1 MSTDIYLTFSP
12 FVAYFSGANLTSAAI
27 RHTWVQ
33 AQVQYIQ
40 TNFLDGINVDFEE
53 EIAKTNQ
60 AERDGLT
67 LLMWELYGALKT
79 KSLLYQVNIAHD
91 SYGWCNTEGL
101 SFKTNPQK
109 TKLKVV

>member
-1 MSTDIYLTFSP
+1 MPTYVYLIFPP
-12 FVAYFSGANLTSAAI
+12 FIADFPGANLTSAAN

-40 TNFLDGINVDFEE
+40 TNHLDGINVDFEE

-60 AERDGLT
+60 AERDGLS

-79 KSLLYQVNIAHD
+79 GNLLYQVNIT
-91 SYGWCNTEGL
+91 WEG
-101 SFKTNPQK
+101 KMK
-109 TKLKVV
+109 